1 VVFWV
6 VWLRCRIKFAAFTKI
21 TKMDVM
27 IMKGEFA
34 VIELNSPVTPF
45 MKETAFQRGIVD
57 MVVSGKNEVAG

>member
-1 VVFWV
+1 
-6 VWLRCRIKFAAFTKI
+6 
-21 TKMDVM
+21 MDVM

-57 MVVSGKNEVAG
+57 MVVSGKKEVAG